1 MDKKVLFTILRYT
14 SLVLSLWSS
23 VFLMISGK
31 SVDISFIALSLIFII
46 NNQIRFF
53 SIPKRSIYFSA
64 SILVEA
70 ALSLIIFQHYG
81 GIIFLLLFSILL
93 DSTIYINNKYITGA
107 SVSLIIAIL
116 VFTGQTDFKLTV
128 SGILSAAT
136 IGALGIYIKEERERK
151 HEAQKL
157 YDKLRISEEE
167 LKKAK
172 ENLERYASTIEE
184 LTLLRERNRISR
196 EIHDSV
202 GHSLSTMIIQLSAIE
217 KIADKDGK
225 SASEMAKN
233 LSTFAKDALKSVR
246 AAVRALVP
254 TEFEKY
260 QGILA
265 IEEMIKNFKKLTE
278 VEVIFALSKER
289 WELNSDQSFVL
300 YRIVQEFLTN
310 SVRHGKADK
319 ININLNFYKE
329 SLYMR
334 LKDNGEGCDDIVEG
348 VGLKSIKERAESI
361 GGAVKY
367 LSSKEKGFELNL
379 NLPKVEA
386 LISERNI

>member
-14 SLVLSLWSS
+14 SLVLSIRSS
-23 VFLMISGK
+23 VFLMVSGK
-31 SVDISFIALSLIFII
+31 SIDISFIALFLIFII

-70 ALSLIIFQHYG
+70 ALSLIIFQYYG

-93 DSTIYINNKYITGA
+93 DSTIYINNKYITGGL
-107 SVSLIIAIL
+107 VSLIIIIL
-116 VFTGQTDFKLTV
+116 IVTGQTDFKLAV
-128 SGILSAAT
+128 SGTLSAAA

-278 VEVIFALSKER
+278 VEVIFVLSKER

-319 ININLNFYKE
+319 ININLNFYKD

-334 LKDNGEGCDDIVEG
+334 LKDNGTGCDNIVEG
-348 VGLKSIKERAESI
+348 VGIKSIKERAESI

-367 LSSKEKGFELNL
+367 LSTKEKGFELNL

>member
-14 SLVLSLWSS
+14 SLVLSIWSS
-23 VFLMISGK
+23 GFLMVSGK
-31 SVDISFIALSLIFII
+31 SLDIGFIALSLIFII
-46 NNQIRFF
+46 NNQVRFF
-53 SIPKRSIYFSA
+53 SIPKRSVYFSA

-70 ALSLIIFQHYG
+70 ALSLIIFQYYG

-93 DSTIYINNKYITGA
+93 DSTIYINNKYITGGL
-107 SVSLIIAIL
+107 VSLIIIIL
-116 VFTGQTDFKLTV
+116 IVTGQTDFKLAV
-128 SGILSAAT
+128 SGTLSAAA

-265 IEEMIKNFKKLTE
+265 IEEMIKNFRKLTE
-278 VEVIFALSKER
+278 VEVIFVLSKER

-319 ININLNFYKE
+319 ININLNFYKD

-334 LKDNGEGCDDIVEG
+334 LKDNGTGCDDIVEG

-367 LSSKEKGFELNL
+367 LSTKEKGFELNL

>member
-1 MDKKVLFTILRYT
+1 MDKKVLFTILRYI

-23 VFLMISGK
+23 VFLMVSGK
-31 SVDISFIALSLIFII
+31 SIDICFIALSLIFII

-53 SIPKRSIYFSA
+53 SIPKRNIYFSA
-64 SILVEA
+64 SILAEA
-70 ALSLIIFQHYG
+70 ALALIIFQYYG

-93 DSTIYINNKYITGA
+93 DSTIYINNKYITGGL
-107 SVSLIIAIL
+107 VSLIIIIL
-116 VFTGQTDFKLTV
+116 VVAGQTDFKLQV
-128 SGILSAAT
+128 SSVLSSAA

-217 KIADKDGK
+217 KIADSDGK

-233 LSTFAKDALKSVR
+233 LSAFAKDALKSVR

-278 VEVIFALSKER
+278 VEVIFVLSKER

-319 ININLNFYKE
+319 ININLNFYKD

-334 LKDNGEGCDDIVEG
+334 LKDNGAGCDDIVEG

-386 LISERNI
+386 LISERNL

>member
-1 MDKKVLFTILRYT
+1 MLT
-14 SLVLSLWSS
+14 
-23 VFLMISGK
+23 GK
-31 SVDISFIALSLIFII
+31 SIDIYFITLFLVFVI
-46 NNQIRFF
+46 NNQVRFF
-53 SIPKRSIYFSA
+53 SIPKKSIYFLI

-70 ALSLIIFQHYG
+70 ALSLIIFNNYG
-81 GIIFLLLFSILL
+81 GITFLLLFSILL
-93 DSTIYINNKYITGA
+93 DSTMYISSKYITAGLI
-107 SVSLIIAIL
+107 SLIIAIL
-116 VFTGQTDFKLTV
+116 ILLGQTDLKLTISSV
-128 SGILSAAT
+128 LAA
-136 IGALGIYIKEERERK
+136 IAVGALGVYIKEETERK

-172 ENLERYASTIEE
+172 DNLERYAGTIEE

-217 KIADKDGK
+217 KIAEIDGK
-225 SASEMAKN
+225 AASEMAKN
-233 LSTFAKDALKSVR
+233 LSGFAKDALRSVR
-246 AAVRALVP
+246 EAVRDLVP
-254 TEFEKY
+254 AEFEKY
-260 QGILA
+260 RGILA

-278 VEVIFALSKER
+278 VEVIFTLSKEI
-289 WELNSDQSFVL
+289 WELNSDQSFIL

-319 ININLNFYKE
+319 VNINLNFYKD

-334 LKDNGEGCDDIVEG
+334 LKDNGEGCDNIIEG
-348 VGLKSIKERAESI
+348 VGLKSIKDRAESL
-361 GGAVKY
+361 GGTVKY
-367 LSSKEKGFELNL
+367 LSSKDQGFELNL
-379 NLPKVEA
+379 NVPRIEA

>member
-1 MDKKVLFTILRYT
+1 LDKKVLFTILRYT